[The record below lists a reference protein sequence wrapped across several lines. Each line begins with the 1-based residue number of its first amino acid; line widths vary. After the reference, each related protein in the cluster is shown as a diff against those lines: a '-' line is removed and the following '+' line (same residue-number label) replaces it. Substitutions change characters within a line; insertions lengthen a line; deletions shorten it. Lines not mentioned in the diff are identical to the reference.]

1 MLQIDSKFIS
11 KASWFNMNDDWNLN
25 VYEEDY
31 KLVIKQRETVRIPF
45 LHQSPQLMY
54 RRYMIQYLKNY
65 ASNKGLSYCCLHLAV
80 YIMDIFMD
88 NHAILPERLH
98 LVANVC
104 LLISAKFEEVST
116 NFPKLEELN
125 AAVNDRYALN
135 EYKVVELVILR
146 FFRWYFVLPTAAH
159 YTHYFLQASLST
171 EDQCISR
178 LNYKTLIYELQE
190 HIKTFLDK
198 VIDDVHYMQLYTPSR
213 LAAAIISVARKKIGL
228 CEWNEK
234 LQQLT
239 EYSKEQ
245 IYEPA
250 QILTQSSQI
259 KCSNC

>member
-1 MLQIDSKFIS
+1 MSESKEFLNAVRQDVGIIKDVVVVFTTTLVEADSTSMAEKVER
-11 KASWFNMNDDWNLN
+11 MNDDWNLN

-104 LLISAKFEEVST
+104 LLIS
-116 NFPKLEELN
+116 
-125 AAVNDRYALN
+125 
-135 EYKVVELVILR
+135 
-146 FFRWYFVLPTAAH
+146 
-159 YTHYFLQASLST
+159 
-171 EDQCISR
+171 
-178 LNYKTLIYELQE
+178 
-190 HIKTFLDK
+190 
-198 VIDDVHYMQLYTPSR
+198 DVHYMQLYTPSR

-250 QILTQSSQI
+250 QILTQHKTMGFNRATCGCIIAKEDVVCCPYCKGRGHLKNS
-259 KCSNC
+259 KFVAK